1 MCVLNYIVTSNH
13 IHLLVRDQGRS
24 EIPEAMRLIAG
35 RTAQEYNRRKFRR
48 GAFWEDRYHA
58 TTVQDDEHLA
68 RCMTYIDLN
77 MVRAGAVD
85 HPADWDVAGFSEI
98 QSPWKRKGVIDF
110 SMLCRLLG
118 EATNEQLAA
127 RLNQA
132 AESSIGTS
140 SRDDVWTTAVGVGD
154 AKFLSKLQEDLG
166 LRAVHRN
173 IRRDGRELILRD
185 HNSSYSAEN
194 CPEFAD

>member
-1 MCVLNYIVTSNH
+1 MTSNH
-13 IHLLVRDQGRS
+13 IHLLVRDQGQS

-35 RTAQEYNRRKFRR
+35 RTAQEYNRRKSRR

-58 TTVQDDEHLA
+58 TAVQDDEHLA

-85 HPADWDVAGFSEI
+85 HPADWDVAGFLEI

-118 EATNEQLAA
+118 EPTTEQLAA

-132 AESSIGTS
+132 AESLIGTS
-140 SRDDVWTTAVGVGD
+140 SREDAWTTAVGVGD
-154 AKFLSKLQEDLG
+154 ATFLSKLQEDLG

-173 IRRDGRELILRD
+173 IRQDGQQLILRD
-185 HNSSYSAEN
+185 QKSSYSAEI
-194 CPEFAD
+194 CPKLAD